1 MCVDGLAV
9 YPQWRPSTFYQLSQ
23 ITFIV
28 CSWYGKHVFLYIPN
42 VDLRLALSTTC
53 DNQYVAFMIVYDI
66 FSEIYLWS
74 HIISPIET
82 SEEHFPQYVT
92 TNIQDQGSTSN
103 FCSALSSVQHQLCF
117 ISATSIWYMGS
128 SFVPSGLQYIWC
140 VGLRNLREWFK
151 SYFRPG
157 NKQTTKQ
164 WGELSASL
172 IIEQWPSRLFSIDIH
187 LV

>member
-28 CSWYGKHVFLYIPN
+28 CSFMIRKTRLSIYPQQRPQIGTVYHLWQLICSIYDSIWYIFRDISLKPYYIPN
-42 VDLRLALSTTC
+42 RDLGQHNMSQLIYKTKGQLQT
-53 DNQYVAFMIVYDI
+53 
-66 FSEIYLWS
+66 FSVHYHQSSI
-74 HIISPIET
+74 
-82 SEEHFPQYVT
+82 
-92 TNIQDQGSTSN
+92 N
-103 FCSALSSVQHQLCF
+103 SASS
-117 ISATSIWYMGS
+117 SIWYMGS

-140 VGLRNLREWFK
+140 VGLKNLREWFK

-164 WGELSASL
+164 WGEPSASL